1 MDTTARVP
9 IEAMQS
15 GQVIDQVFVIS
26 QPQLRTTSRGDH
38 YIAAYLS
45 DRTGKLNGRM
55 WQASPELYEHLP
67 QEGYIQVRG
76 RTEMYQGSL
85 QLIIEALRPVRES
98 EIDPADFLPRTDKD
112 IDAMFA
118 AVREILATV
127 TEPDLARLLGAF
139 LADEKLMELF
149 RQAPAAQGL
158 HHAYIGG
165 LLEHTLSVLEL
176 AVKVLGH
183 YPQVDRDMVLAGL
196 FLHDIGKTTEL
207 VYDVSFRY
215 SDEGR
220 LVSHVVK
227 GAMLVQQKV
236 DQLTAETG
244 EAFPELVRDCV
255 MHIILSHHGT
265 REFGSPVL
273 PATPEAFMVHH
284 LDNLDSKVALT
295 FSEIA
300 RDASPSSWT
309 NYIRAIEGPLLKI
322 RPDGTLR

>member
-1 MDTTARVP
+1 
-9 IEAMQS
+9 
-15 GQVIDQVFVIS
+15 
-26 QPQLRTTSRGDH
+26 
-38 YIAAYLS
+38 
-45 DRTGKLNGRM
+45 
-55 WQASPELYEHLP
+55 
-67 QEGYIQVRG
+67 
-76 RTEMYQGSL
+76 MYQGSL

-98 EIDPADFLPRTDKD
+98 EVDPADFLPRTEKD
-112 IDAMFA
+112 IDGMFA
-118 AVREILATV
+118 AVCEILATV
-127 TEPDLARLLGAF
+127 TEPDLVRLVRAF

-176 AVKVLGH
+176 AQKVLGH
-183 YPQVDRDMVLAGL
+183 YPHIDGDMVLAGL

-244 EAFPELVRDCV
+244 EAFPGLVCDCL

-300 RDASPSSWT
+300 RDISPSNWT

-322 RPDGTLR
+322 RSDGSLR